1 MGAYRISR
9 QLIPPAGYLETFA
22 GRTNGDKPVLLKRFT
37 QSPSS
42 VERLLENLRITRGPG
57 LAPVLE
63 LGSASDGLWLVS
75 ETNEG
80 ESLRWVMSTLA
91 RASGF
96 IAPNEGLAVVA
107 RVANALDALHK
118 QHLIH
123 GDVCPA
129 TIFITPRGE
138 VQLHDAGITPLIGA
152 QGELGPA
159 RSELNALAPEQL
171 TRAPGTSTDVFRLG
185 LVLYELAVGRPLW
198 SRPTA
203 AQIFEVA
210 TKWQG
215 LTREKVKQVPEPWL
229 TLLVSMLSLEPDARP
244 SMEEV
249 IVVLEQAVQQ
259 HQWATTDDDIAR
271 LFARAATGR
280 VSAFAADPSS
290 MQDLHL
296 SALTPQATQPVARIT
311 TKKMTREMLAVV
323 RTASA
328 TELPAAGDTSLEARA
343 AQLLVERGQISRS
356 KLAVAQE
363 VSASSGKAVTGC
375 LVDDGIDED
384 AIVAAVAELSR
395 TPAITFKKLAEAT
408 PSPDALALVP
418 FPLSRSARAVPLG
431 LKGDK
436 ELMVAMADPMDVKA
450 LDELKAACGNKS
462 LITFRAGPKA
472 LSAARAR
479 LYGNNSS
486 STTTGSQTPVND
498 PLLLVHASP
507 PLPPPAP
514 SALSPKVID
523 ALLGFHGTRGLHAQQ
538 LIKLAIGVSKRLG
551 CSPGEQQLIGIA
563 SRAMVT
569 AALLAGRAPHEV
581 PKLAEVQERFGF
593 TEADEFIEALQAF
606 PGRLPE
612 RTTHRAVALAFSFA
626 AHSGE
631 PKPSGSRL
639 GGALSSFRTR
649 LLLPQ
654 ALFEALAV
662 ELSQ

>member
-9 QLIPPAGYLETFA
+9 QLIPPAGYLETYA
-22 GRTNGDKPVLLKRFT
+22 GRTSGDKPVLLKRFV
-37 QSPSS
+37 QAPSS
-42 VERLLENLRITRGPG
+42 VDRLLENLRVMRGPG
-57 LAPVLE
+57 LAPTLE
-63 LGSASDGLWLVS
+63 LGSTADGLWLVA
-75 ETNEG
+75 EANEG

-107 RVANALDALHK
+107 RVARALDGLHK

-129 TIFITPRGE
+129 TIFLTARGE
-138 VQLHDAGITPLIGA
+138 VQLHDGGITPLLGTL
-152 QGELGPA
+152 GEAGPA

-203 AQIFEVA
+203 AQLFEA
-210 TKWQG
+210 ASKWQG

-229 TLLVSMLSLEPDARP
+229 TLLVSMLAVEADSRP

-249 IVVLEQAVQQ
+249 IVVLEQAVEQ
-259 HQWATTDDDIAR
+259 HKWATTDDEIAR

-280 VSAFAADPSS
+280 ISAFAADPAS

-296 SALTPQATQPVARIT
+296 SAITPQATQQVVARIT

-323 RTASA
+323 RTVSA
-328 TELPAAGDTSLEARA
+328 PELPAAADAALDVRA
-343 AQLLVERGQISRS
+343 AQLLVERGKLSRS
-356 KLAVAQE
+356 RLSIAQEASHISGKE
-363 VSASSGKAVTGC
+363 VSAY
-375 LVDDGIDED
+375 LVDEGAIDED
-384 AIVAAVAELSR
+384 ALVAAVAELSR
-395 TPAITFKKLAEAT
+395 TPSITSKKLAEAT
-408 PSPDALALVP
+408 PTPDALALVP
-418 FPLSRSARAVPLG
+418 LAVSRAARAVPLG
-431 LKGDK
+431 LKGEK
-436 ELMVAMADPMDVKA
+436 ELMVAMADPMDGKA
-450 LDELKAACGNKS
+450 LEQLKAACGSKS
-462 LITFRAGPKA
+462 LITFRAGMRA

-479 LYGNNSS
+479 LYQAS
-486 STTTGSQTPVND
+486 TGSQQAVNEA
-498 PLLLVHASP
+498 LA
-507 PLPPPAP
+507 PPAP
-514 SALSPKVID
+514 SGLAPKLID

-538 LIKLAIGVSKRLG
+538 LIKLAVGISKRLG
-551 CSPGEQQLIGIA
+551 CSPAEQQLIALA

-581 PKLAEVQERFGF
+581 PKLAEVQERFGS

-606 PGRLPE
+606 PTRLPE
-612 RTTHRAVALAFSFA
+612 RTTHRAVALAFSFS

>member
-9 QLIPPAGYLETFA
+9 QLIPPAGYLETYA
-22 GRTNGDKPVLLKRFT
+22 GRANGDKPVLLKRFT

-63 LGSASDGLWLVS
+63 LGSATDGLWLVS

-107 RVANALDALHK
+107 RVASSLDALHK

-138 VQLHDAGITPLIGA
+138 VQLHDGGITPLLGA
-152 QGELGPA
+152 QGESGPA

-203 AQIFEVA
+203 AQLFEVA

-229 TLLVSMLSLEPDARP
+229 TLLVSMLSVEPDARP

-249 IVVLEQAVQQ
+249 IVVLEQAVEQ
-259 HQWATTDDDIAR
+259 HKWATTDDDIAR

-280 VSAFAADPSS
+280 VSAFAADPTS

-296 SALTPQATQPVARIT
+296 SALTPQASQPVARIT
-311 TKKMTREMLAVV
+311 TRKMTREMLAVV

-328 TELPAAGDTSLEARA
+328 PELPAAGETSLDARA
-343 AQLLVERGQISRS
+343 AHLLVERGQISRS

-363 VSASSGKAVTGC
+363 TSASSGKAVTGC
-375 LVDDGIDED
+375 LVDDGAIDED

-395 TPAITFKKLAEAT
+395 TPAITFKKLAEAA
-408 PSPDALALVP
+408 PSPEALALVP

-436 ELMVAMADPMDVKA
+436 ELLVAMADPMDVKA
-450 LDELKAACGNKS
+450 LDELKAACGSKS
-462 LITFRAGPKA
+462 LITFRAGPRA

-486 STTTGSQTPVND
+486 TTGSQTPVND
-498 PLLLVHASP
+498 PLQLVHASP
-507 PLPPPAP
+507 PPPPPPP
-514 SALSPKVID
+514 SGLSPKVID
-523 ALLGFHGTRGLHAQQ
+523 ALLGLHGTRGLHAQQ

-606 PGRLPE
+606 PARLPE
-612 RTTHRAVALAFSFA
+612 RTTHRAVALAFSFS